1 MASGRGH
8 RPNDGKTTDL
18 MTIAPPSDLLVS
30 YRQLPG
36 MYDEMFTTDG
46 RIREHWGHAAH
57 VIGNLGL
64 DELLHR
70 RSEARRLL
78 DDDGVT
84 YTIFGPDNAGITAPA
99 AASWTL
105 DPVPVLLA
113 SNEWAGVER
122 GLIQRAELLNLV
134 LTDLY
139 GPRQLLRRRLLP
151 AELVLGHAGF
161 LRQCDQIRLPGNQ
174 QLFTMAV
181 DIARGA
187 SGRCTVLAD
196 FTQAPSG
203 SGYALENRVVVSR
216 VLPSLYRDS
225 QVHRLAPFFRT
236 LRASLQGVAPPDADD
251 PRIVL
256 LSPGPWSET
265 AFEHAYLASY
275 LGYPL
280 VEGTDLTVRDGRVW
294 MRSLRRLERVDVI
307 LRRTDAGFCDPLELR
322 PDSKLGVPG
331 LLEVARLGGVSIVN
345 TLGSGVLENPGLLP
359 YLPRLA
365 QHLLGQQLLLPS
377 VPTWWCGDDES
388 RRHVLAHLDS
398 LVIKPIARGN
408 GPTSVFPWELS
419 RERRDDLRRDIE
431 AHPAAWVG
439 QETVELASAPTLTST
454 GLEARQSVLRAFAV
468 ARQDSYSAMPGGL
481 TRVAAPSALADAVAS
496 GRSPRISNQAGAIS
510 KDTWVLASEP
520 EKLSGFWLA
529 SGPRVAAVDP
539 AASMSS
545 RAAENLFWMGRY
557 AERAEAVL
565 RLVRAAHD
573 RRNDFQRGA
582 NPAGTECL
590 QVLLSGLTRVS
601 STYPGF
607 VGEGASDRLSSPGAE
622 LFNLVVDE
630 DRPGT
635 LGHAVQH
642 LLSAAQTVRDQL
654 GADIWMAM
662 GTIEREIQELRTSD
676 PDHLMVVQ
684 HSLGRIMQGLLA
696 LSGLFGEGM
705 VRDPGWRFMDA
716 GRRLERGQQ
725 LLALLR
731 ATITVERSNAT
742 DSLLFES
749 VLIVAESIITYR
761 RRYRSHAQLETLLDL
776 LLTDADNPRSLAYQL
791 DQLAMDMRLVPRRN
805 NAARLSEPE
814 RLVLEA
820 TTAIHLA
827 DTAVLAQSGEDGARP
842 ELDNVLSR
850 ILELL
855 YRAADAIDADHFVH
869 LPPQQALQGS

>member
-1 MASGRGH
+1 
-8 RPNDGKTTDL
+8 

-30 YRQLPG
+30 YRQLAG

-46 RIREHWGHAAH
+46 RIREHWEHAAH

-84 YTIFGPDNAGITAPA
+84 YTIFGPDDAGVTAPA
-99 AASWTL
+99 AAPWAL

-139 GPRQLLRRRLLP
+139 GPRQLLRRRVLP

-161 LRQCDQIRLPGNQ
+161 LRQCDQIRLPGSQ

-181 DIARGA
+181 DIARDA

-236 LRASLQGVAPPDADD
+236 LRASLQGVAPPGADD

-256 LSPGPWSET
+256 LSPGPGSET

-307 LRRTDAGFCDPLELR
+307 LRRTDAWFCDPLELR

-377 VPTWWCGDDES
+377 VPTWWCGDEAS
-388 RRHVLAHLDS
+388 RRQVLAHLDS
-398 LVIKPIARGN
+398 LVIKPIARGS
-408 GPTSVFPWELS
+408 GPTAVFPWELS
-419 RERRDDLRRDIE
+419 RRRRDDLRRQIE

-481 TRVAAPSALADAVAS
+481 TRVAASATAPAPANAAAS

-529 SGPRVAAVDP
+529 SGPPVAAVDP

-557 AERAEAVL
+557 AERAEAVA
-565 RLVRAAHD
+565 RLVRSAHD

-582 NPAGTECL
+582 NPGGTECL
-590 QVLLSGLTRVS
+590 QVLLTALTRVS

-635 LGHAVQH
+635 LGHAVRH
-642 LLSAAQTVRDQL
+642 LLGAAQAVRDQL
-654 GADIWMAM
+654 GADIWMAL
-662 GTIEREIQELRTSD
+662 GTIESEVRELRTSD

-731 ATITVERSNAT
+731 ATITVERSTAA

-749 VLIVAESIITYR
+749 VLIATESIITYR

-776 LLTDADNPRSLAYQL
+776 LLADADNPRSLAYQL
-791 DQLAMDMRLVPRRN
+791 DQLATDMRLVPRRN
-805 NAARLSEPE
+805 NSPRLSEPE

-820 TTAIHLA
+820 STAIHLA
-827 DTAVLAQSGEDGARP
+827 DTTVLAQPREDGSRA
-842 ELDNVLSR
+842 ELDSFLSR
-850 ILELL
+850 LLELF
-855 YRAADAIDADHFVH
+855 YRAADAIDMDHFVH
-869 LPPQQALQGS
+869 LPPQQALLGS